1 MCSPMLDPS
10 VLPVFLLAV
19 LALAVVPGPDLALI
33 VSHALARGVR
43 AGVWCSVGIA
53 VAGFLQTALVAFGL
67 GHLMQRLP
75 VIADAVR
82 FVGAAYLLWIGIGLL
97 RKARHAGERVS
108 ATPSVIDRE
117 TPPGWVWRG
126 LINNLLNPKALLFF
140 SLFLPQFA
148 TAAAEQVPWQWQIA
162 LLGGILTIVVMTVNI
177 GVAWGAGSVRRAFNP
192 SGRFD
197 HMATGVLGLVFVGLA
212 LRMVFQE
219 VRAR

>member
-1 MCSPMLDPS
+1 MGTRSGDPQEGPGGQSGAALRALSPPMLDPS

-82 FVGAAYLLWIGIGLL
+82 FVGAAYLLWIGISLL
-97 RKARHAGERVS
+97 RKARRTGEEVS
-108 ATPSVIDRE
+108 AAPR
-117 TPPGWVWRG
+117 
-126 LINNLLNPKALLFF
+126 
-140 SLFLPQFA
+140 
-148 TAAAEQVPWQWQIA
+148 
-162 LLGGILTIVVMTVNI
+162 
-177 GVAWGAGSVRRAFNP
+177 
-192 SGRFD
+192 
-197 HMATGVLGLVFVGLA
+197 
-212 LRMVFQE
+212 
-219 VRAR
+219 